1 MSRTFY
7 RAGLAALALL
17 AVHAGGASAQSALAA
32 RGLGYPIEPLEA
44 RARGMGGVALGLPE
58 PSFSMVNPAGAV
70 GLLAAAVSVTFQ
82 PDFFDATAGSEA
94 TDGTTA
100 RFPTVQAAF
109 PTRGRF
115 TVSVGYGS
123 FLDQNYRVTRSDS
136 MTLSTGRVAVEDRF
150 RSQGGVARF
159 RGGVGYQ
166 VSPRLA
172 VGVALDAFTGAV
184 RDTSLRFITDLTPA
198 QSAATI
204 TYTGLGAAAGVRWT
218 PLPALTVAGAVSGG
232 GELNADVDDET
243 AGDRS
248 YALPLTL
255 DAGAS
260 ARVTGHTV
268 LALSGRWAGWSAAD
282 GDILNRGGARDAL
295 NASAGLEY
303 DGLTILGQPFPL
315 RLGARMARLPFRWLS
330 TDAEFPDERAVSA
343 GIGAR
348 LARGAALFDAA
359 IERGTRG
366 GDAAV
371 LDEAFWRGSI
381 SVTVFAR

>member
-7 RAGLAALALL
+7 RAGFAALALL
-17 AVHAGGASAQSALAA
+17 AFHAGGAAAQSVLAT

-58 PSFSMVNPAGAV
+58 PSFSLVNPAGAV
-70 GLLAAAVSVTFQ
+70 GILAAAVSVTFQ
-82 PDFFDATAGSEA
+82 PDLFEATAGAEA
-94 TDGTTA
+94 TEGSTA
-100 RFPTVQAAF
+100 RFPSVQAAF

-136 MTLSTGRVAVEDRF
+136 VTLSTGRVPVEDRF

-166 VSPRLA
+166 VNPRLA
-172 VGVALDAFTGAV
+172 VGAALDVFTGAV
-184 RDTSLRFITDLTPA
+184 RDTSTRFVGGLIPA
-198 QSAATI
+198 QSASTV
-204 TYTGLGAAAGVRWT
+204 TYTGLGGAVGVRWT
-218 PLPALTVAGAVSGG
+218 PLAALTVAGAVSGG
-232 GELNADVDDET
+232 GELTGDVDDET
-243 AGDRS
+243 VADRTYS
-248 YALPLTL
+248 LPLTV

-268 LALSGRWAGWSAAD
+268 LAVSGRWAGWSAAD
-282 GDILNRGGARDAL
+282 DDILSRGGARDAM

-303 DGLTILGQPFPL
+303 DGLSILGQPFPL
-315 RLGARMARLPFRWLS
+315 RLGARMARLPFRFLG

-348 LARGAALFDAA
+348 LGRGAALFDAA

-366 GDAAV
+366 GDAAGF
-371 LDEAFWRGSI
+371 DEPFWRGSV